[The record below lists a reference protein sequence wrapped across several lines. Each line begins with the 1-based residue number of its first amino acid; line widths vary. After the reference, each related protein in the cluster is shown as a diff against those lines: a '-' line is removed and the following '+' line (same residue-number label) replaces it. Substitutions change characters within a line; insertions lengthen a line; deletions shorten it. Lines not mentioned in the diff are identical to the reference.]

1 MIQNIVFDMGRVL
14 IHYQPPEYV
23 KPFVKEEADQRLLL
37 NAIFDAPDWP
47 DNDRGTV
54 TYEEFLE
61 RIRSRTPER
70 LYHAAEQV
78 WKNWILYLT
87 PIPETNQLAM
97 ELKRCGYRLFLLSN
111 VSTRYYEFR
120 KTIMAID
127 NFDGEFLSAEV
138 HRIKPDPEIYR
149 LFFQRFAL
157 NPEECFLLTIIRI
170 ILRRRENWEC
180 QGSAMGRTLRNFA
193 ALWQMQGSVWKP
205 NQANKNIKWVPL

>member
-157 NPEECFLLTIIRI
+157 NPEECFFIDDNPDNIEAARKLGMPGFCYGQDIAE
-170 ILRRRENWEC
+170 LRR
-180 QGSAMGRTLRNFA
+180 
-193 ALWQMQGSVWKP
+193 ALADAGIRVKTESGK
-205 NQANKNIKWVPL
+205 